1 MDHAMVFSTG
11 YQANLGIISTIA
23 GKGDYVILDIDSHA
37 SIYDGCKMGDAEIVA
52 FRHNDV
58 EALDKRLKRLP
69 AEGGTL
75 VVLEGVS
82 SMLGDVAPLKV
93 IIRFSKEAGRSEAL
107 MSTLQS
113 LMTTSYSVDRL
124 YKNT

>member
-37 SIYDGCKMGDAEIVA
+37 SIYDGCAMGNAEIVA

-58 EALDKRLKRLP
+58 EALEKRHKRLP
-69 AEGGTL
+69 PAPGQIGREASRAREWQYAENSG
-75 VVLEGVS
+75 S
-82 SMLGDVAPLKV
+82 SEQLK
-93 IIRFSKEAGRSEAL
+93 
-107 MSTLQS
+107 
-113 LMTTSYSVDRL
+113 
-124 YKNT
+124 KNK